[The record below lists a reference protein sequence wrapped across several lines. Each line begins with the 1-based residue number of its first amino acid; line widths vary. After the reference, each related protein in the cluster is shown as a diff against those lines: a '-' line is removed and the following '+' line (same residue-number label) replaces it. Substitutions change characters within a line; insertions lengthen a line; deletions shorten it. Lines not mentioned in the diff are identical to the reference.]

1 MNKKILIIVLA
12 VVVLGGA
19 LLYTFKNKST
29 SKEETRKIIDSSEI
43 IFFYGQGCPHCVNV
57 EKFLEENKSVEE
69 KVKFEKLEVWK
80 IKENAQLM
88 TERAKI
94 CGLSEEDLGVPMLWN
109 GSRCLIGDTD
119 IIDFFKSKAGI

>member
-1 MNKKILIIVLA
+1 MNKKILMVVLA
-12 VVVLGGA
+12 IVVLGGA
-19 LLYTFKNKST
+19 SFLIFKNK
-29 SKEETRKIIDSSEI
+29 KEEVQKTIDSSEM

-80 IKENAQLM
+80 SKENARLM
-88 TERAKI
+88 TERARN
-94 CGLSEEDLGVPMLWN
+94 CGLSEKELGVPLFWD

-119 IIDFFKSKAGI
+119 IIDFLKNKSGI